1 MVRKL
6 ERRKQTIV
14 IDEQLING
22 GNEKRRKTNIKLNLI
37 ALQVHNSRIGRRSCA
52 LLAYSV
58 KSVDNLSIVGA
69 HCKSEKRFLSHEKK
83 CAHRASLTVRL

>member
-37 ALQVHNSRIGRRSCA
+37 VATS
-52 LLAYSV
+52 
-58 KSVDNLSIVGA
+58 
-69 HCKSEKRFLSHEKK
+69 
-83 CAHRASLTVRL
+83 T